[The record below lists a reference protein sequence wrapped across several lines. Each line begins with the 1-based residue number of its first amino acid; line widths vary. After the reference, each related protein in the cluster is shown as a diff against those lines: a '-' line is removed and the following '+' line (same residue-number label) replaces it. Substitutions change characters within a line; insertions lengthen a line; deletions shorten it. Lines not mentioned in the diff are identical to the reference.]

1 MAKIW
6 KPKEIKSIK
15 IAAASGITITTS
27 AALDTFFTGTTATS
41 DNIQAYAKNVTLAVP
56 EGAIDKIDLLG
67 IDSSG
72 FQNMELDEKPFDL
85 GGISGTLVLHSVE
98 ILETF
103 FYGTATTISTTHKRY
118 QAGKLT
124 TTGRPEV
131 AILVNLNAP
140 ISGTVTN
147 EVTVALDNAWITKLG
162 DIKIAGPDGHFEV
175 DFNAI
180 CLPKDFY
187 IEYMVVS

>member
-15 IAAASGITITTS
+15 FAAASGVTITTA

-41 DNIQAYAKNVTLAVP
+41 DNVQAYAKNVTIAVP
-56 EGAIDKIDLLG
+56 EGAVDKVDLLG
-67 IDSSG
+67 IDSNG

-85 GGISGTLVLHSVE
+85 GGISGTLVLHDIEV
-98 ILETF
+98 LETF
-103 FYGTATTISTTHKRY
+103 FYGTATAIGTTHHRY
-118 QAGKLT
+118 QPGNLNS
-124 TTGRPEV
+124 TGRSEV
-131 AILVNLNAP
+131 AILLNLNYP
-140 ISGTVTN
+140 TSGTVTK
-147 EVTVALDNAWITKLG
+147 EVNVALDNAWVTKLG
-162 DIKIAGPDGHFEV
+162 DIKISGPDGHFEV

-187 IEYMVVS
+187 IEFLA